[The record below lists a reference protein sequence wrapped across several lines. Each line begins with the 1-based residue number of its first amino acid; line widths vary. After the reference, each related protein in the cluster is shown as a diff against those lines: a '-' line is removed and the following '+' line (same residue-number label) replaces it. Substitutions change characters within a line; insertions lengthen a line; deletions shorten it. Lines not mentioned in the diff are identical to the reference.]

1 MLEFYQ
7 FLSLASLALQ
17 VLRDCKTNFKSRLAQ
32 DARPVNN
39 PSGFM
44 YPGNTDAVGGR
55 MIVKAEGGGAPEKL
69 VENALRKIFAHLK
82 DSIFMSM

>member
-1 MLEFYQ
+1 
-7 FLSLASLALQ
+7 
-17 VLRDCKTNFKSRLAQ
+17 
-32 DARPVNN
+32 
-39 PSGFM
+39 M

-55 MIVKAEGGGAPEKL
+55 MIVKAEGGSAPEKL

>member
-1 MLEFYQ
+1 
-7 FLSLASLALQ
+7 
-17 VLRDCKTNFKSRLAQ
+17 
-32 DARPVNN
+32 
-39 PSGFM
+39 M

-82 DSIFMSM
+82 DSIFMSMWIAAKTELGIISRPNDPGPSDVNQY